1 MENDVYDLTPKEKP
15 DSSSY
20 KKKIEISYY
29 QARFTQKCGAIL
41 LDFVIFAFLALA
53 LFIGAKGIV
62 EATPYFQEV
71 NQKYDEARLDSYLY
85 VENKDIGRIEDVVTY
100 LNRKTNM
107 STSEKE
113 TFLYDRINGFLV
125 SVPEKTDYLTDEFY
139 DFVLDEDLKYN
150 GESYYI
156 KDENGE
162 LIKNS
167 AETIPSQ
174 AYFENVLVPYFDNIA
189 LAEFTII
196 TPNVLDYQRYQ
207 SNMLLFVEIPSG
219 IILSTIIVRYIIP
232 IIFFRGKKSLGRLAF
247 RIGLLGKD
255 NFSLTIGR
263 FTLRFL
269 IFLFAEVIL
278 SVFTLCV
285 PLIISISMS
294 AFTKKK
300 QNFHDFMLDIKEVD
314 TYGTKIYLDKY
325 DILKEE
331 NKHEPID
338 FISR

>member
-1 MENDVYDLTPKEKP
+1 MEGETQEMNCETCEARKTDLQTGDEYCKELGALIAPGAVKCPKQQE
-15 DSSSY
+15 
-20 KKKIEISYY
+20 KKINYNINS
-29 QARFTQKCGAIL
+29 RF
-41 LDFVIFAFLALA
+41 
-53 LFIGAKGIV
+53 
-62 EATPYFQEV
+62 
-71 NQKYDEARLDSYLY
+71 
-85 VENKDIGRIEDVVTY
+85 
-100 LNRKTNM
+100 
-107 STSEKE
+107 
-113 TFLYDRINGFLV
+113 
-125 SVPEKTDYLTDEFY
+125 
-139 DFVLDEDLKYN
+139 
-150 GESYYI
+150 
-156 KDENGE
+156 
-162 LIKNS
+162 
-167 AETIPSQ
+167 
-174 AYFENVLVPYFDNIA
+174 
-189 LAEFTII
+189 
-196 TPNVLDYQRYQ
+196 
-207 SNMLLFVEIPSG
+207 
-219 IILSTIIVRYIIP
+219 P

>member
-1 MENDVYDLTPKEKP
+1 M
-15 DSSSY
+15 
-20 KKKIEISYY
+20 
-29 QARFTQKCGAIL
+29 
-41 LDFVIFAFLALA
+41 
-53 LFIGAKGIV
+53 
-62 EATPYFQEV
+62 
-71 NQKYDEARLDSYLY
+71 
-85 VENKDIGRIEDVVTY
+85 
-100 LNRKTNM
+100 LN
-107 STSEKE
+107 
-113 TFLYDRINGFLV
+113 LHV
-125 SVPEKTDYLTDEFY
+125 
-139 DFVLDEDLKYN
+139 
-150 GESYYI
+150 
-156 KDENGE
+156 
-162 LIKNS
+162 
-167 AETIPSQ
+167 
-174 AYFENVLVPYFDNIA
+174 
-189 LAEFTII
+189 
-196 TPNVLDYQRYQ
+196 
-207 SNMLLFVEIPSG
+207 
-219 IILSTIIVRYIIP
+219 YIIP